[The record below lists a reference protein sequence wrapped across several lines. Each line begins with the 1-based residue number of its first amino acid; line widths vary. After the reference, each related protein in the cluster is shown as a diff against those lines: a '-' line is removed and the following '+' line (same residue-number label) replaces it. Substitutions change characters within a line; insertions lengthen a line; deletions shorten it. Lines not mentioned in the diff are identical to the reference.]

1 MMGTQFGLL
10 LGLDNAIVALAL
22 GPFNPGPRRM
32 VLVGFTFATAEI
44 VMTLGGALGGSALAL
59 VAESAGEAIRVGV
72 LLLLAAA
79 IVGLASA
86 GQSPAVL
93 AARPSALLALTML
106 LGLDN
111 LVAGA
116 GLASAGASATTV
128 VVAAIVSGGVAAA
141 ACGVGS
147 LSARLVAPSWRAAA
161 TAALLA
167 TAALAG
173 AA

>member
-79 IVGLASA
+79 IV
-86 GQSPAVL
+86 
-93 AARPSALLALTML
+93 
-106 LGLDN
+106 
-111 LVAGA
+111 
-116 GLASAGASATTV
+116 
-128 VVAAIVSGGVAAA
+128 SGGVAAA